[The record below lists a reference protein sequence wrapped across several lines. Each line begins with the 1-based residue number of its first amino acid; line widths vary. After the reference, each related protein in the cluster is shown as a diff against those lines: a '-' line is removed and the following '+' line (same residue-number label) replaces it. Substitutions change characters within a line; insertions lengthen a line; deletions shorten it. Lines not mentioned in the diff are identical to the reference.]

1 MKFNCKEI
9 SISDEEF
16 GCTLTLSEN
25 KDDGISELEMTTE
38 EIFNS
43 IGRYVMLQR
52 TYPEDRF
59 EEDYYYFESSDFDK
73 SGELNDFEINLSRKV
88 FQMTLGNEIIEIQ
101 IGVDDSVYE
110 NLKQI
115 IKKIS
120 NGKGKINLT
129 SNEEIN

>member
-25 KDDGISELEMTTE
+25 KDDGISEMEMTTE

-88 FQMTLGNEIIEIQ
+88 FQMTLENEIIEIQ
-101 IGVDDSVYE
+101 IGVDDSVFE

-120 NGKGKINLT
+120 NGKGKINFT

>member
-25 KDDGISELEMTTE
+25 KDDGISEVGMTTE
-38 EIFNS
+38 EILNS

-59 EEDYYYFESSDFDK
+59 EVDYYYFESSDFDK

-88 FQMTLGNEIIEIQ
+88 FQMTLENEIIEII
-101 IGVDDSVYE
+101 IGVDDSVFE
-110 NLKQI
+110 NIKHI

-120 NGKGKINLT
+120 NGKGKINFT
-129 SNEEIN
+129 PNEEIN

>member
-38 EIFNS
+38 EVFNS

>member
-88 FQMTLGNEIIEIQ
+88 FQMILGNEIIEIQ

-129 SNEEIN
+129 TNEEIN